1 MIEID
6 WGKLDNR
13 RESVQLA
20 FESFCYSVAYAMTSE
35 YGVMEYYYNTPG
47 AEFYV
52 ELKRPFTYCGN
63 VYPAGSIIGWQAKYW
78 VGSKGLENSPLDSGH
93 RAQLVDG
100 FKKALE
106 YKNNIAVWII
116 CTPGLFVQKAW
127 DTLVSDIHKEKDDV
141 QLIHWNRLIIQ
152 GFLQCDI
159 IRYNSVFQHFF
170 SSTYIGPEKLCEIT
184 QASIHSL
191 SKKYD
196 SDLHTPSYFE
206 NALASLVDMDQ
217 AKRLIVAQ
225 VNKTKKKYDE
235 ISSRWDEEVLNSLK
249 MPDGYIDLAKQ
260 LLHFLSDII
269 IKANLLLESES
280 LSIACS
286 DCLEYVEG
294 RQSERLRIIDSLNS
308 FLQKIRDNSDNH
320 YDYYA
325 SEQLIKDINELQDLI
340 HSSSKSAIDGLLNL
354 MALQSEPI
362 INVFAEAGHGKT
374 HFACSIANK
383 QIQKEI
389 PVLLIPGS
397 RFSSASSPQ
406 SFLKEILNCSS
417 NMTFDDCIA
426 AIDGLGGIVGH
437 RIAIIIDGINECF
450 PNSKIWKDELPTI
463 ETCLR
468 KYPNVV
474 LILTCREK
482 EDYVQTYYGVNSFT
496 EVKNS
501 FILKGFEDVN
511 LDLAIHK
518 YFTKYQVTA
527 KCIVNKLVF
536 RNPLLLKVFCECNE
550 GKKDLII
557 DSNSLIESIGDY
569 SNSLIENI
577 SMYIGCSGSVKKAK
591 HELASVLLEI
601 GGFLW
606 EHNTRQLDYWDDFE
620 KIANTYSL
628 NLVGEGICFQTDM
641 VGGKEKI
648 QFTYDMLAGYH
659 IARYIVSKCST
670 EKDLQLFFDEKSN
683 YNKLFGNQD
692 DLHTLSEDI
701 RKSLYFL
708 ISKIY
713 GKPVFDIIDTPKVL
727 VRSVEILDYFCSDD
741 NCKRALM
748 SKLAGLS
755 KDEGLKKQVLEAE
768 CKRII
773 EGDAIQFFE
782 AFIPLLTQISQKDLN
797 LYFYSHFV
805 TFSELEKT
813 YLSVKNTLR
822 HDLANKESAVFLA
835 ICLCGI
841 LDTEYRYKFM
851 EMIVDSYNGDIRTIQ
866 SITKNILPIHDS
878 LVTESI
884 YIILTGIC
892 LRRGDQLSIQSTQ
905 QLLYKDYSSRNSSN
919 IIMMDCLELLTDYCH
934 HQFGLDFN
942 NTMFD
947 SAKAK
952 TWGQIQCVWPQ
963 GARVFDYDFEKY
975 KIHSLSDYG
984 YYSIS
989 PYSDSEIKEMLYWKL
1004 HEDGYSES
1012 DYDEINKEIYEKSKY
1027 RYSVR
1032 ISYDQKYGL
1041 SAYKELLGWMILN
1054 GYCLPEHQN
1063 SMRTSDVYIDPTFP
1077 RFMKMVRLDCNS
1089 YLKKEGEPLQT
1100 WLDKDP
1106 RAILYSKLQISKP
1119 FANED
1124 MVLLDGWIKQKS
1136 ERSHTELYVHIKS
1149 RLTDT
1154 IVRDDISW
1162 EPPTYNHT
1170 FVSEIG
1176 WRSIIRKEF
1185 DDYETPEEMNLY
1197 CSYQF
1202 SSWSSER
1209 KSIPSFLFLDKR
1221 VSDMLGL
1228 SFDYANLVYY
1238 DSKGN
1243 MATMTFYEE
1252 NSFFFYIRKDL
1263 IEIILSKMN
1272 CNLQYDYYSDKL
1284 FRNNK
1289 SDWDNRDS
1297 WYKDYSDTFLYNLQ

>member
-20 FESFCYSVAYAMTSE
+20 FESFCYSVAYAMTRE

-63 VYPAGSIIGWQAKYW
+63 EYPAGSIIGWQAKYW
-78 VGSKGLENSPLDSGH
+78 VGSKGIENSPLDSEH
-93 RAQLVDG
+93 RTQLIDG

-106 YKNNIAVWII
+106 YKKNIAVWII
-116 CTPGLFVQKAW
+116 CTPGMFVQKAW
-127 DTLVSDIHKEKDDV
+127 DTLVSDIHEEKDDV
-141 QLIHWNRLIIQ
+141 QLIHWNRQIIQ

-159 IRYNSVFQHFF
+159 KRYNSVFQHFF

-184 QASIHSL
+184 KASINAL

-196 SDLHTPSYFE
+196 SDLHTSSYLE
-206 NALASLVDMDQ
+206 YSLASLVDMDQ

-225 VNKTKKKYDE
+225 VKKIKKKYDE
-235 ISSRWDEEVLNSLK
+235 ISSRWNEEELNSLK
-249 MPDGYIDLAKQ
+249 LPSGYVVLIQKM
-260 LLHFLSDII
+260 LHFLSDLID
-269 IKANLLLESES
+269 KADLFLESGS
-280 LSIACS
+280 LSTACAGY
-286 DCLEYVEG
+286 LEYVKG
-294 RQSERLRIIDSLNS
+294 RQHERLQIVDSLNNL
-308 FLQKIRDNSDNH
+308 LQKIWDDTVGQ
-320 YDYYA
+320 YDSYA
-325 SEQLIKDINELQDLI
+325 SDQLVKDINELQDLLRS
-340 HSSSKSAIDGLLNL
+340 HSSRTVDGLLNL

-406 SFLKEILNCSS
+406 SFLKEILNCPS

-426 AIDGLGGIVGH
+426 AIDGLGFIVGH

-501 FILKGFEDVN
+501 FNLYGFEDVN
-511 LDLAIHK
+511 LDLAIQK

-536 RNPLLLKVFCECNE
+536 RNPLLLKVFCECNK
-550 GKKDLII
+550 GKKDLCI

-569 SNSLIENI
+569 SNSLVDNI
-577 SMYIGCSGSVKKAK
+577 SMFIGCPGNVRKAK
-591 HELASVLLEI
+591 YELSNVLLEI
-601 GGFLW
+601 GCFLW
-606 EHNTRQLDYWDDFE
+606 EHNTRQLDYWDDFD
-620 KIANTYSL
+620 KIANKYSS

-670 EKDLQLFFDEKSN
+670 ETDIQKFFDEKSN
-683 YNKLFGNQD
+683 YNKLFGNSD
-692 DLHTLSEDI
+692 ELHTLSEDI

-713 GKPVFDIIDTPKVL
+713 GKPIFGIIDTPEVL
-727 VRSVEILDYFCSDD
+727 VRSVEILDYFCADEK
-741 NCKRALM
+741 CKQALM
-748 SKLAGLS
+748 SKLVGLS
-755 KDEGLKKQVLEAE
+755 KDEELEKKVLEAE
-768 CKRII
+768 CKRIK
-773 EGDAIQFFE
+773 EGDAIQYFE
-782 AFIPLLTQISQKDLN
+782 VFIPLLTQIRQKDLN

-805 TFSELEKT
+805 TYPELEKT
-813 YLSVKNTLR
+813 YLSIKNTLR
-822 HDLANKESAVFLA
+822 QESANKESAIFLA

-851 EMIVDSYNGDIRTIQ
+851 EMIVDSYNGDIRIIQ
-866 SITKNILPIHDS
+866 SITKKILPIADS

-884 YIILTGIC
+884 YIILTGIS
-892 LRRGDQLSIQSTQ
+892 LRRGDKLSIQSTQ
-905 QLLYKDYSSRNSSN
+905 QLLYKDFSSRNCSN
-919 IIMMDCLELLTDYCH
+919 IIMMDCLELLSDYCH
-934 HQFGLDFN
+934 HQFGMDFN

-947 SAKAK
+947 SSKAK

-963 GARVFDYDFEKY
+963 GARVFDYDFEKF

-984 YYSIS
+984 YHSLS
-989 PYSDSEIKEMLYWKL
+989 PYSDSEIKAMLYWKL
-1004 HEDGYSES
+1004 HEDGYRES

-1027 RYSVR
+1027 RYSIR
-1032 ISYDQKYGL
+1032 ISYDQKFGL

-1077 RFMKMVRLDCNS
+1077 IFKKMVRFDCNS

-1106 RAILYSKLQISKP
+1106 RDILYSKLQISEP
-1119 FANED
+1119 FANKD
-1124 MVLLDGWIKQKS
+1124 MVLLDGWVKQKS
-1136 ERSHTELYVHIKS
+1136 ERSHTELYAHIKS

-1176 WRSIIRKEF
+1176 WRNIIRKEF
-1185 DDYETPEEMNLY
+1185 DDYETVEEMNLY

-1228 SFDYANLVYY
+1228 SFDFANLVYY

-1252 NSFFFYIRKDL
+1252 NSYFFYIRKDL
-1263 IEIILSKMN
+1263 IEIVLSKMN
-1272 CNLQYDYYSDKL
+1272 CNLQYDYYSDKML
-1284 FRNNK
+1284 INDKFDR
-1289 SDWDNRDS
+1289 DNRDS
-1297 WYKDYSDTFLYNLQ
+1297 WYKDYSDTFLYKQQ